1 MSITPLPD
9 LPPEAEGIHLSALDS
24 YLGQP
29 GTLPGVS
36 FWPRVGARV
45 IDLVAH
51 NLIALCSGLLIG
63 ILLAIVAGLR
73 HIAVQPLIA
82 RTKPNGI
89 TVFAF
94 ALLGTIVFEA
104 ICEGFHGSTPGKLLL
119 SMVVVQEDGSPCRP
133 GSAWIRS
140 FAYIID
146 VLFFGLVGYLN
157 MQKSPQQQRHGDD
170 WAHTVVCHRS
180 SVAPQNLRGIGQ
192 FTLVLFFAAMAD
204 AALIILGTVINLT
217 A

>member
-9 LPPEAEGIHLSALDS
+9 LPPVQEGLHLSALDS

-45 IDLVAH
+45 IDLVVH
-51 NLIALCSGLLIG
+51 NLIALFSGLLIG

-94 ALLGTIVFEA
+94 GLLGTIVFEA

-140 FAYIID
+140 LAYIID
-146 VLFFGLVGYLN
+146 ALFFGLIGSLN
-157 MQKSPQQQRHGDD
+157 IEKSPQQPRHGDESSP
-170 WAHTVVCHRS
+170 TVACPRS
-180 SVAPQNLRGIGQ
+180 KLAPH
-192 FTLVLFFAAMAD
+192 
-204 AALIILGTVINLT
+204 NLT
-217 A
+217 AIRPVTLT

>member
-1 MSITPLPD
+1 MSTTPLPD
-9 LPPEAEGIHLSALDS
+9 LPPVQEGLHLSALDS

-45 IDLVAH
+45 IDLVVH
-51 NLIALCSGLLIG
+51 NLIALFSGLLIG

-94 ALLGTIVFEA
+94 GLLGTIVFEA

-133 GSAWIRS
+133 GSAWS
-140 FAYIID
+140 LSLSYI
-146 VLFFGLVGYLN
+146 LHSPFFGLIAYLN
-157 MQKSPQQQRHGDD
+157 IQKTPPPHPQG
-170 WAHTVVCHRS
+170 AECPHTLAPHHPK
-180 SVAPQNLRGIGQ
+180 VAPQ
-192 FTLVLFFAAMAD
+192 
-204 AALIILGTVINLT
+204 
-217 A
+217 

>member
-9 LPPEAEGIHLSALDS
+9 LPPVQEGLHLSALDS

-45 IDLVAH
+45 IDLVIH

-63 ILLAIVAGLR
+63 ILLAIVAALR

-94 ALLGTIVFEA
+94 GLLGTIALEA

-119 SMVVVQEDGSPCRP
+119 SMVVVQEDCSPCRP
-133 GSAWIRS
+133 APPSIRS
-140 FAYIID
+140 SSYILD
-146 VLFFGLVGYLN
+146 ALFFGLVGYLN
-157 MQKSPQQQRHGDD
+157 MQKSTQQQRHGAE
-170 WAHTVVCHRS
+170 W
-180 SVAPQNLRGIGQ
+180 
-192 FTLVLFFAAMAD
+192 
-204 AALIILGTVINLT
+204 
-217 A
+217 